1 MGIVYKI
8 KCNDDHVQDFYIG
21 STVNFN
27 RRISQHKYNVL
38 TGKEMHRILYKTI
51 RENGFWENWKVEIL
65 AKVRTDNIKHL
76 RKVEQLYLRNF
87 KPSLNIIQKCS

>member
-8 KCNDDHVQDFYIG
+8 ICKDKHIQDYYIG

-27 RRISQHKYNVL
+27 RRIAQHKYNVL
-38 TGKEMHRILYKTI
+38 VGKEMHRILYKTI
-51 RENGFWENWKVEIL
+51 RDNGFWENWKVEIL

-76 RKVEQLYLRNF
+76 RRVEQLYLRNF
-87 KPSLNIIQKCS
+87 KPSLNIIHKCS